1 MYIAEG
7 TLSSVQRRAKKMP
20 TLHPIEISL
29 FYSSDTVEKRLQGSA
44 LYANP
49 NLLLKEFIVGR
60 IYINY
65 NFYGLEHNND
75 RFFREF
81 LSPVA
86 LTTQTFHVSL
96 GGPWEL
102 ACLILYFLINL
113 IYYSKIEALT

>member
-49 NLLLKEFIVGR
+49 NLLLNDCKSGR
-60 IYINY
+60 IDIN
-65 NFYGLEHNND
+65 NN
-75 RFFREF
+75 
-81 LSPVA
+81 
-86 LTTQTFHVSL
+86 
-96 GGPWEL
+96 
-102 ACLILYFLINL
+102 
-113 IYYSKIEALT
+113 IYWLKHDND